1 MLYAG
6 LVSDD
11 IPPTR
16 IGGPLAVAVVEPD
29 PPSAAADVAV
39 VFPELLHAANTVSA
53 RTAVVNPAALCN
65 EYWRLTGVTF
75 HEAEADA
82 ELLSARLDRT
92 NLARRS
98 ALLQYQI
105 VFDLTE
111 RAMVFRFILRIK
123 QPASRNERRTPF
135 LTGFVQPAYAG

>member
-1 MLYAG
+1 MPSRFCGVLYAG

-16 IGGPLAVAVVEPD
+16 IGGPLAVAVAEPD
-29 PPSAAADVAV
+29 PPPAAADVAV

-75 HEAEADA
+75 HEAEADP

-105 VFDLTE
+105 MFDLTE
-111 RAMVFRFILRIK
+111 RAMDFRFILRIK
-123 QPASRNERRTPF
+123 QPASRNEWRTHF
-135 LTGFVQPAYAG
+135 